1 VGFPQIPTKVGG
13 VFGVPHG
20 IIRSMVGAALVPL
33 VLILAVAAGLV
44 TATVSASWVHSRQT
58 AFHRWL
64 LANIL
69 LFNLLILLGLVFHL
83 TRTQLPGTSAA
94 RGAFLLVLV
103 TLMAPL
109 KLGWLCAF
117 AGMNRAV
124 LAEELP
130 PAWGRRIGWLAG
142 LLVVVYGAL
151 LAVGATVGRPRLV
164 EATVALF
171 DILVLGGAVVSA
183 GCLVSSAWAVP
194 APVRRR
200 ALMAFGGLHVLVLV
214 AAGGSFALG
223 WLRAEDHQ
231 LFTGLLLIAYNLLPL
246 AWFPRF
252 QPAGPGALRAQENP
266 YGLTP
271 REREIIELISA
282 GRSNQEIA
290 DRLFVSLATV
300 KDHNHNIFR
309 KAGVRSRLEL
319 ANLFR
324 DQR

>member
-1 VGFPQIPTKVGG
+1 
-13 VFGVPHG
+13 
-20 IIRSMVGAALVPL
+20 MVDAGLVPL

-58 AFHRWL
+58 AFHRWF

-83 TRTQLPGTSAA
+83 TRIQLPGTSAA
-94 RGAFLLVLV
+94 RGAFPLVVL

-109 KLGWLCAF
+109 KLGWLYAF

-124 LAEELP
+124 LGEELHLGR
-130 PAWGRRIGWLAG
+130 GRRSGWLAG
-142 LLVVVYGAL
+142 LLVVTYGAL
-151 LAVGATVGRPRLV
+151 LFVGASGRRPRLL
-164 EATVALF
+164 EATVSLF
-171 DILVLGGAVVSA
+171 DILVIGGAVASA
-183 GCLVSSAWAVP
+183 GCLVLSASLVS

-214 AAGGSFALG
+214 AAVGSFALG
-223 WLRAEDHQ
+223 RLRAEDHE
-231 LFTGLLLIAYNLLPL
+231 LFSGLLLIAYNLLPL
-246 AWFPRF
+246 AWILRF
-252 QPAGPGALRAQENP
+252 QPAGTVALRGEENP
-266 YGLTP
+266 YGLTA
-271 REREIIELISA
+271 REREIVELIGA

-309 KAGVRSRLEL
+309 KTGVRSRLEL

>member
-1 VGFPQIPTKVGG
+1 
-13 VFGVPHG
+13 
-20 IIRSMVGAALVPL
+20 MVDAALVPL
-33 VLILAVAAGLV
+33 VLILALAAGLV

-58 AFHRWL
+58 AFHRWF

-83 TRTQLPGTSAA
+83 TRIQPPGTSAL
-94 RGAFLLVLV
+94 RGTFLLVLV

-109 KLGWLCAF
+109 KLGWLYASV
-117 AGMNRAV
+117 GMNRA
-124 LAEELP
+124 LLGEELHP
-130 PAWGRRIGWLAG
+130 GWGRRIGWLAG
-142 LLVVVYGAL
+142 LLVVIYGAL
-151 LAVGATVGRPRLV
+151 LVVGATGGRPRLV
-164 EATVALF
+164 EATVFLF

-183 GCLVSSAWAVP
+183 GCLVSSASLVP

-214 AAGGSFALG
+214 AAGGSFARG
-223 WLRAEDHQ
+223 WLRAENHE
-231 LFTGLLLIAYNLLPL
+231 LFGGLLLIAYNLLPL
-246 AWFPRF
+246 AWILRF
-252 QPAGPGALRAQENP
+252 QPAGTDALRGEENP
-266 YGLTP
+266 YGLTA
-271 REREIIELISA
+271 REREIIELIGA

-290 DRLFVSLATV
+290 DLLFVSLATV

-309 KAGVRSRLEL
+309 KTGVRSRLEL

>member
-1 VGFPQIPTKVGG
+1 VDT
-13 VFGVPHG
+13 
-20 IIRSMVGAALVPL
+20 ALVPV

-44 TATVSASWVHSRQT
+44 TAAVSASWVHSRQT
-58 AFHRWL
+58 AFYRWF

-83 TRTQLPGTSAA
+83 TRIQLLGSSAF

-109 KLGWLCAF
+109 KLGWLYAF
-117 AGMNRAV
+117 AGMSRA
-124 LAEELP
+124 LLGEEFGRG
-130 PAWGRRIGWLAG
+130 WGRRIGILG
-142 LLVVVYGAL
+142 GTLVLVYGAL
-151 LAVGATVGRPRLV
+151 LVVGATGGHSQLLQAAVS
-164 EATVALF
+164 LF
-171 DILVLGGAVVSA
+171 DLLVIGGAVVSA
-183 GCLVSSAWAVP
+183 GCLVSGAGVVP

-200 ALMAFGGLHVLVLV
+200 ALVAFGGLHMLVLI

-223 WLRAEDHQ
+223 WLWARDHEI
-231 LFTGLLLIAYNLLPL
+231 FSGLLLIAYNLLPL
-246 AWFPRF
+246 AWILRF
-252 QPAGPGALRAQENP
+252 QPVGPDALRREENP
-266 YGLTP
+266 YGLTA
-271 REREIIELISA
+271 REREIIELIGG

-309 KAGVRSRLEL
+309 KTGVRSRLEL